1 MRVIASMT
9 VEEFAIPKDRVAV
22 VIGPNGGTRKTIE
35 KETKTHVKVDSKNG
49 DVEIEAEDAAQVL
62 KSANIVRAIGRG
74 FSPEHAM
81 KLADDE
87 YYLEII
93 NLTEFL
99 GKHHKAIQS
108 KKGRIIGK
116 EGSIREKIEQDTQTH
131 VSVYGKT
138 IGIIGKADNVA
149 KAMEAILML
158 IKGAEHATVLNYLR
172 QSLSTS
178 EEFEFR

>member
-1 MRVIASMT
+1 MT

-35 KETKTHVKVDSKNG
+35 KETKAKVRVDSKNG
-49 DVEIEAEDAAQVL
+49 DVEIEADDATVAL
-62 KSANIVRAIGRG
+62 KAANIVRAIGRG

-81 KLADDE
+81 KLVDDE

-116 EGSIREKIEQDTQTH
+116 EGMIRQKIEQDTHTFI
-131 VSVYGKT
+131 SVYGKT
-138 IGIIGKADNVA
+138 VAIIGKADNVA
-149 KAMEAILML
+149 KAIEAVTML
-158 IKGAEHATVLNYLR
+158 VKGAEHATVLNYLR
-172 QSLSTS
+172 QSVSTS

>member
-1 MRVIASMT
+1 MP

-22 VIGPNGGTRKTIE
+22 VIGPNGGTKKLIE
-35 KETKTHVKVDSKNG
+35 KETQTKITIDSKNG
-49 DVEIEAEDAAQVL
+49 DVEIEAEDASHTL
-62 KSANIVRAIGRG
+62 KASNIIRAMGRG

-81 KLADDE
+81 KLVDDE

-99 GKHHKAIQS
+99 GKHHKALQS

-116 EGSIREKIEQDTQTH
+116 EGSIRTKIEQDTHTFI
-131 VSVYGKT
+131 SVYGKT
-138 IGIIGKADNVA
+138 VGIIGKADNVE
-149 KAMEAILML
+149 KATQAITML
-158 IKGAEHATVLNYLR
+158 VKGAEHQTVLNYLR
-172 QSLSTS
+172 QSLSTN

>member
-1 MRVIASMT
+1 MID
-9 VEEFAIPKDRVAV
+9 EFAIPKDRVAV
-22 VIGPNGGTRKTIE
+22 AIGPNGGTKKNIE
-35 KETKTHVKVDSKNG
+35 KETRTTIRIDSKNG

-62 KSANIVRAIGRG
+62 KAANIVRAIGRG

-81 KLADDE
+81 KLAQDD

-116 EGSIREKIEQDTQTH
+116 EGSIRETIEKDTQTFI
-131 VSVYGKT
+131 SVYGKT
-138 IGIIGKADNVA
+138 VGIIGKADNVE
-149 KAMEAILML
+149 KAIQAITML
-158 IKGAEHATVLNYLR
+158 VKGAEHATVLNYLR
-172 QSLSTS
+172 QSLTTS